1 MAWNARQ
8 GLPVRERLLAQLRLS
23 ASEQQDF

>member
-8 GLPVRERLLAQLRLS
+8 ALPVRERLLAQLRLS
-23 ASEQQDF
+23 AGEQQDF